1 MHSKSNDMVNSV
13 IQGTATREEAQNVVD
28 WFSST
33 IEGQQFLSDMLDKD
47 AYLLEVDSHLSD
59 SLSPLQSDN
68 LYKKIE
74 KTIYEK
80 QLRRKTFRAAAVLLP
95 LLLMAALGYL
105 FNDHTDVF
113 HETTYAELFVPK
125 GEDARLIFQDGTEV
139 FLNADT
145 HIRYPEKF
153 GLRKREVWLDGE
165 AYFNVNPQHKRP
177 FVVHAHNTR
186 TVVTGTSFNVK
197 AYGDSEKIQVVLD
210 EGKTSF
216 NVLQSSF
223 PMLPG
228 QQIEYDKITGRTS
241 LYNLVR
247 PSNASL
253 WKKNVVYFYDTPL
266 AEVMETLE
274 RKYNVEFHVQ
284 SPKALEYSY
293 TLTTKQATIDEI
305 LDELHKISP
314 VNFKHQD
321 NKIFVSL

>member
-1 MHSKSNDMVNSV
+1 MHSTSNDMVNSV
-13 IQGTATREEAQNVVD
+13 IQGTATKEEAQNVVD

-47 AYLLEVDSHLSD
+47 AYLLEVDPHLGD
-59 SLSPLQSDN
+59 SLSPLQSDH

-80 QLRRKTFRAAAVLLP
+80 QLRRRTFKAAAVLLP

-105 FNDHTDVF
+105 FNDHADMF

-139 FLNADT
+139 YLNADT
-145 HIRYPEKF
+145 RIRYPEKF

-165 AYFNVNPQHKRP
+165 AYFNVNPQHRRP
-177 FVVHAHNTR
+177 FVVYAHNTR
-186 TVVTGTSFNVK
+186 TVVAGTSFNVK

-216 NVLQSSF
+216 HVLQNSF

-228 QQIEYDKITGRTS
+228 QQIEYDKITGRTT

-253 WKKNVVYFYDTPL
+253 WKTNVVYFYDTPL
-266 AEVMETLE
+266 SEVMKVLE
-274 RKYNVEFHVQ
+274 RKYNVEFHVAVSQ
-284 SPKALEYSY
+284 STRIQLYAY
-293 TLTTKQATIDEI
+293 
-305 LDELHKISP
+305 
-314 VNFKHQD
+314 HQTGYYRRGT
-321 NKIFVSL
+321 

>member
-1 MHSKSNDMVNSV
+1 MHATGNDMINRV
-13 IQGTATREEAQNVVD
+13 IRDSATKEEAENVAN

-47 AYLLEVDSHLSD
+47 AYLLEADPSLDD
-59 SLSPLQSDN
+59 SLTPLQSDH

-74 KTIYEK
+74 KIIYEK
-80 QLRRKTFRAAAVLLP
+80 HLRRKIFKVAAVLLP
-95 LLLMAALGYL
+95 LLLIATLGYF
-105 FNDHTDVF
+105 FNDHADLF
-113 HETTYAELFVPK
+113 HETTYSELFVPK

-145 HIRYPEKF
+145 RIRYPEKF

-165 AYFNVNPQHKRP
+165 AYFNVISNHKRT

-197 AYGDSEKIQVVLD
+197 AYRESEKIQVVLD

-216 NVLQSSF
+216 HVLQSSIS
-223 PMLPG
+223 MRPG
-228 QQIEYDKITGRTS
+228 QQIEYEKNTGKIS

-253 WKKNVVYFYDTPL
+253 WKKNVIYFYDTPL
-266 AEVMETLE
+266 TEAMKTLE
-274 RKYNVEFHVQ
+274 RKYNVEFLVQ
-284 SPKALEYSY
+284 SPEVLEYSY
-293 TLTTKQATIDEI
+293 TLTTKQATIDEV

-314 VNFKHQD
+314 VNFKHQG
-321 NKIFVSL
+321 NKIFVSM